1 MKKIAFL
8 AVFAMAAYNPTDAD
22 RARWTMSD
30 MMSWRIAI
38 QAYATDHGSY
48 PNVKT
53 LEELRNAVQPMYIV
67 SAPMVDAWGNPYRYE
82 SESATQFRLI
92 SSGAD
97 GIFDP
102 SSWSTPAKGL
112 TYDSDAVV
120 SNEGR
125 WLARAWD
132 LSGMTDADRAQKTD
146 SAIRAVKTAV
156 EGYAHVHNQWPQA
169 KSMEELRTLLQP
181 NFIKTLPMADA
192 WGTPFVYEFDAN
204 GYRVRSVNL
213 ERSGSR

>member
-1 MKKIAFL
+1 MNKVAFL
-8 AVFAMAAYNPTDAD
+8 AVFAIAAYNPTDAD

-53 LEELRNAVQPMYIV
+53 LEALRDAVQPMYIA

-97 GIFDP
+97 GKFDP
-102 SSWSTPAKGL
+102 SSWATPARGL
-112 TYDSDAVV
+112 AFDGDAVV
-120 SNEGR
+120 SNEGK

-132 LSGMTDADRAQKTD
+132 LSGMSDADRAQK
-146 SAIRAVKTAV
+146 SELAIRAIKTAV

-169 KSMEELRTLLQP
+169 NSMEQLRALVQP
-181 NFIKTLPMADA
+181 DFIRNLPMVDA
-192 WGTPFVYEFDAN
+192 WGTPFVYELDAN
-204 GYRVRSVNL
+204 GYQVKSSNL
-213 ERSGSR
+213 ERKAGR